1 MLIDVRK
8 NVLLTGAG
16 FTRNFGGFLARDMWA
31 RIFNSEEVQSQERV
45 RKMLVEYSDDYETAY
60 EETLR
65 SSIYTDEEKNAFQ
78 FAVEKAYEKL
88 DDTIRDLWAVKGLDY
103 HSLGP
108 FLRLF
113 FGDGKQGVF
122 FTLNQDLFMERNGGF
137 RAPGLLWFP
146 EEFYSLRQDKFKK
159 EYFVTLPKS
168 DRAREQFEKGL
179 MDHNGLH
186 YIKLHGSY
194 GWHSSQ
200 GTNQMVI
207 GNDKE
212 EKIGR
217 EPLLKVYF
225 DFFKDVI
232 WGGGVKMVV
241 IGYGFRDRHIN
252 EVLTR
257 GIEKHGLKLYVVMP
271 KSFQEFK
278 IPLYDSRYEA
288 EGIIDGIRGYY

>member
-1 MLIDVRK
+1 
-8 NVLLTGAG
+8 
-16 FTRNFGGFLARDMWA
+16 
-31 RIFNSEEVQSQERV
+31 
-45 RKMLVEYSDDYETAY
+45 
-60 EETLR
+60 
-65 SSIYTDEEKNAFQ
+65 
-78 FAVEKAYEKL
+78 
-88 DDTIRDLWAVKGLDY
+88 
-103 HSLGP
+103 
-108 FLRLF
+108 
-113 FGDGKQGVF
+113 
-122 FTLNQDLFMERNGGF
+122 
-137 RAPGLLWFP
+137 
-146 EEFYSLRQDKFKK
+146 
-159 EYFVTLPKS
+159 
-168 DRAREQFEKGL
+168 
-179 MDHNGLH
+179 
-186 YIKLHGSY
+186 
-194 GWHSSQ
+194 
-200 GTNQMVI
+200 MVI

-288 EGIIDGIRGYY
+288 EGIIDGIRGYYPVSLKDIFPRGSTSVIYQELATALLSS